1 VRSDLRGVP
10 AIGDSLRDLQAALT
24 VGAQPMLVKT
34 GKGVRTLEGGQMPE
48 GIPVY
53 ENLADAV
60 RAILAE
66 AA

>member
-1 VRSDLRGVP
+1 MLTPESTASEWTPVTYGV
-10 AIGDSLRDLQAALT
+10 STWQA
-24 VGAQPMLVKT
+24 AQPMLVKT